1 MTLKVEQKKS
11 QVKQVARNTHKKLSV
26 SNSAPTNQSV
36 SNPKRSHP
44 HNLPSTEVTK
54 SLLEEK
60 LRGLKGS
67 SKKECGNSVATSEL
81 GSLLTRESETSHF
94 VTVAQNEA
102 TAALPTL
109 FDNRDYPNRTRKRVR
124 IVLPDLSAPMESYDE
139 REESVLVG
147 GTVASRIRLIETH
160 RSLVCHELSRGG
172 NSKCAATNDNK
183 ILSSNAN
190 AAAAIARIDEELGK
204 VRSQHITSA
213 TTSDSRIPI
222 ENLSKMTRHD
232 HSHDTNAVSDPAGH
246 VENAVSKKKNDEG
259 GRLLEKNGKIVRG
272 KRSVGH

>member
-1 MTLKVEQKKS
+1 
-11 QVKQVARNTHKKLSV
+11 
-26 SNSAPTNQSV
+26 
-36 SNPKRSHP
+36 
-44 HNLPSTEVTK
+44 LPSTEVTK

-94 VTVAQNEA
+94 VPRFVFNRTRPSSDIDSLHLSQSSMQKTIDDTSPSLVQKE
-102 TAALPTL
+102 TDALPKS
-109 FDNRDYPNRTRKRVR
+109 FDNRDFPNRTSKRVR
-124 IVLPDLSAPMESYDE
+124 IVLPDLSAPMESHDE

-172 NSKCAATNDNK
+172 NSKRAATNDKK

-190 AAAAIARIDEELGK
+190 AAAAIARIDDELDK
-204 VRSQHITSA
+204 VRLQHSTSA
-213 TTSDSRIPI
+213 IAVSSDSHIPI
-222 ENLSKMTRHD
+222 ELATKQKVSKMPLH
-232 HSHDTNAVSDPAGH
+232 GI
-246 VENAVSKKKNDEG
+246 
-259 GRLLEKNGKIVRG
+259 LQGK
-272 KRSVGH
+272 